1 MTNIWSQM
9 RTRMLWPVA
18 FASSIVRSD
27 KRKFYILGGND
38 EGTVLSTTQV
48 SRILNENK
56 NIFFIPKNLLSPMI
70 DI

>member
-1 MTNIWSQM
+1 
-9 RTRMLWPVA
+9 MLWPVA
-18 FASSIVRSD
+18 FASSIVTSD

-56 NIFFIPKNLLSPMI
+56 NIFFIW
-70 DI
+70 